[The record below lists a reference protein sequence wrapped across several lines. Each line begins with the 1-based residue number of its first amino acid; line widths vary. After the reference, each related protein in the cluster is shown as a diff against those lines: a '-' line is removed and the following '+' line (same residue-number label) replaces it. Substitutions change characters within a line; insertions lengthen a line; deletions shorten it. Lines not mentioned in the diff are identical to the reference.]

1 MDFRQLEMFHAVA
14 ENSSFTLAGRQLFV
28 AQSAISRKIRLLEE
42 ELGEKLFKR
51 VNKRIFL
58 TPAGEVML
66 RVRPPYFSGSSKCRI
81 GSLRYRAVE

>member
-14 ENSSFTLAGRQLFV
+14 ETSSFTLAGRQLFV
-28 AQSAISRKIRLLEE
+28 AQSAVSRKVRLLEE

-58 TPAGEVML
+58 TSSGEVML
-66 RVRPPYFSGSSKCRI
+66 RYTRRVFQDLRNA
-81 GSLRYRAVE
+81 SLEISDIV